1 MAPAADPASAWLTCG
16 SVSAYV
22 ASWRMPRRGNA
33 GGGPRATPPT
43 AVLSTADGAVNGVD
57 VEDEDATRAAF
68 ASARSNMERRQSRE
82 RCETALG
89 VAILPPLASAAIP
102 RVSDP
107 LASPLELSAP
117 VPPRDPEGSH
127 SRDPN
132 IADTRSPSSDARLLL
147 TPRLSRRNF
156 ATLVGERADCT
167 CFSYENKYQ
176 LRISGVLYEQTQ

>member
-1 MAPAADPASAWLTCG
+1 
-16 SVSAYV
+16 
-22 ASWRMPRRGNA
+22 
-33 GGGPRATPPT
+33 
-43 AVLSTADGAVNGVD
+43 VNGVD
-57 VEDEDATRAAF
+57 ADDEDATRAAF

-102 RVSDP
+102 RVSDA
-107 LASPLELSAP
+107 LASPQSRVSAP

-167 CFSYENKYQ
+167 CFSYENKSQ
-176 LRISGVLYEQTQ
+176 LRISGVLYEQTR